1 MLHRRWRL
9 LKVTTSR
16 QLEADPQVAWGV
28 LSDHRTWTSWHEDY
42 DHHESITP
50 SVRGLGARFETKEWI
65 LRSRA
70 EIVRWEDGAIV
81 GLAIVEARGLR
92 WLIRRY
98 YTELSVEPVDELPG
112 CCRVRYSVA
121 FSGTWAFWLLSAYT
135 VGYSLASI
143 YLDARNSLANLDR
156 YITSGAGS
164 VG

>member
-16 QLEADPQVAWGV
+16 QMEADPETVWGV

-42 DHHESITP
+42 EHHEAIT
-50 SVRGLGARFETKEWI
+50 SNVQGLGARFETKEWI
-65 LRSRA
+65 LWSRA
-70 EIVRWEDGAIV
+70 EIVRWEEGSV
-81 GLAIVEARGLR
+81 LGLAIVEAKALR

-98 YTELSVEPVDELPG
+98 YAELSVEPVDEMPG

-143 YLDARNSLANLDR
+143 YLDARNSLISLDR
-156 YITSGAGS
+156 YITTEAGS